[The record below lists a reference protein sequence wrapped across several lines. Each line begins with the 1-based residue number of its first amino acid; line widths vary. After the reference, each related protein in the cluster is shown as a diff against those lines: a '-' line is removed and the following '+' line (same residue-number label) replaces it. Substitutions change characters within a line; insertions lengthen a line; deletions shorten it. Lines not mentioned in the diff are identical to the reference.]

1 MGLVCVLVCC
11 LDCVAG
17 CLVPMF
23 VVSVFWCAFTASGA
37 LLVAWGVCC
46 IVVICVLLCMVG

>member
-1 MGLVCVLVCC
+1 M
-11 LDCVAG
+11 
-17 CLVPMF
+17 PMF

-46 IVVICVLLCMVG
+46 IVVICVLLCMVGWLLWLSCIGVVAG

>member
-1 MGLVCVLVCC
+1 MGLVWVLVCC

-23 VVSVFWCAFTASGA
+23 VVSVFWCAFTVSGA
-37 LLVAWGVCC
+37 LLVAWVF
-46 IVVICVLLCMVG
+46 VVLL